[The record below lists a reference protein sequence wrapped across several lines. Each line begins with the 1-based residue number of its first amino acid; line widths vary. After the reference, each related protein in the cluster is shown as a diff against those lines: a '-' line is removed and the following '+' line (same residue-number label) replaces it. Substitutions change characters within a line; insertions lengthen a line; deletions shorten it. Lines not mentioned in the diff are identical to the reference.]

1 VEAKEA
7 LLDDREKRGTH
18 GEQRLVP
25 KRATAVSVWR
35 FPTQSKPGVGVS
47 PQDVGRNRLCLT
59 AAHFEPFVTFDAS
72 QSVRSLQR

>member
-1 VEAKEA
+1 VEANEA
-7 LLDDREKRGTH
+7 LLDDGDRRGTH

-47 PQDVGRNRLCLT
+47 P
-59 AAHFEPFVTFDAS
+59 
-72 QSVRSLQR
+72 